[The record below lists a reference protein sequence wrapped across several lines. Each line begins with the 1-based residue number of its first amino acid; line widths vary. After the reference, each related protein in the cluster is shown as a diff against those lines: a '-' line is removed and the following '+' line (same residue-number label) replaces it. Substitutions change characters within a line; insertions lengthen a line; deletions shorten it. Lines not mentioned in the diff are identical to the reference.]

1 MKDDTGRFSSNR
13 FEPQDK
19 ARKRQEISDLKRE
32 MTTFDDICEAADK
45 FGREDSRERSFR
57 QRQSVGVDIAF
68 KEANAANQ
76 QRCCYGEHCLSG
88 GWARR

>member
-1 MKDDTGRFSSNR
+1 
-13 FEPQDK
+13 
-19 ARKRQEISDLKRE
+19 
-32 MTTFDDICEAADK
+32 MTTIDDICEAADK

-76 QRCCYGEHCLSG
+76 RRCCYGEHCPSGVGEKVRKERVHIVTLGLSE
-88 GWARR
+88 